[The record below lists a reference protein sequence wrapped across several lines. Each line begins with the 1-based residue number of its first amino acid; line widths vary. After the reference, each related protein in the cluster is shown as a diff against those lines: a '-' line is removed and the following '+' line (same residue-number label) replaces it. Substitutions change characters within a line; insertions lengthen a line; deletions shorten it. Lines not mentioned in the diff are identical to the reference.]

1 MTENAS
7 ETPSTYP
14 LPEESE
20 QYAGEYVDTP
30 VQDDEAEQEA
40 TDAPDAD

>member
-1 MTENAS
+1 MTENA
-7 ETPSTYP
+7 
-14 LPEESE
+14 PEIPDTDGDAAE
-20 QYAGEYVDTP
+20 APYVDTP